1 MPSPSPRPEPIA
13 TPLPILLLVLAL
25 TLGLMAP
32 PRACQAQAMPATA
45 ADHPAGTAVDGAVT
59 PVAPAANLA
68 PQTLAPLDS
77 DAPVGGTD
85 ITIDQRP
92 VTWQL
97 RVDAPDDLAKL
108 LLRYLDLARYQ
119 RIGQR
124 ESITRGELQRLRSAT
139 PAQARA
145 LLETQGYFA
154 ADVQVELRPL
164 TLVRRAELSRLSA
177 LLTGRLLSNGA
188 ETAAEKSRAEADQA
202 AQKAAEPAPGQGAS
216 GASSAAAS
224 DSASAASAASDAS
237 AAVSGANP
245 VDTADAQ
252 AEIEVVVS
260 VTPGPRTTVRSVQIE
275 FEGPLER
282 QAARSSPGQ
291 LQRIE
296 ERGAIDAAKRP
307 PGREPEAPNLAATIE
322 GAPSQQ
328 GTGRQAVS
336 TFDAEPEA
344 AAAALIYRVRQRWG
358 QAEGA
363 PYSQDGWSDAK
374 SGALSLLRAEG
385 YAAAVFAG
393 STAQVDAE
401 AHQADLFLVID
412 SGPLYRYGEL
422 RFEGLDHVD
431 EGAVRAL
438 LDFSPGQPMREQP
451 LLDYQDRLGRSGLF
465 DTISVT
471 VDPEPLLRPG
481 ADAVAAASE
490 GTGNTAGGGA
500 MPVEPAPAE
509 LSVPVIVRVR
519 ERPMH
524 QLTLGAGYSD
534 STGPRVTA
542 EHLHQAIFGWDWQ
555 AKTKLQLG
563 RDANSAS
570 LDLISH
576 PRPGPYRN
584 LASASIGTALASGLT
599 VETQKVRLGRSRDL
613 DRIERLYYLEF
624 LRATTVP
631 TGGGISDD
639 NSSLAYTYQW
649 VWRDLDNPV
658 LPTLGKALSLD
669 ASVGHSFHV
678 ESDSDWFGRATGRLT
693 NYWLM
698 GDSWY
703 GQSRVQLG
711 QVFSRPGV
719 SVPFT
724 LLFRAGGDESV
735 RGYAYQSLGP
745 VDATGTA
752 LGGHVLATGSLEVAR
767 PISRN
772 VPSVWGA
779 AFIDAGNASDDWQGF
794 RAAVGWGV
802 GIRWRSP
809 VGPLRIDLA
818 YGEQVRRVRLH
829 FSVGIT
835 F

>member
-1 MPSPSPRPEPIA
+1 MTRQPDKHTGARTAGVSWQRLSLLIVAVVPMVGLA
-13 TPLPILLLVLAL
+13 QTPPN
-25 TLGLMAP
+25 AP
-32 PRACQAQAMPATA
+32 VDR
-45 ADHPAGTAVDGAVT
+45 PAGAPTDGPTA
-59 PVAPAANLA
+59 PVAPAGSLA
-68 PQTLAPLDS
+68 PQVLEPLGA
-77 DAPVGGTD
+77 DAPVGGSE

-154 ADVQVELRPL
+154 AQVQVELRPL
-164 TLVRRAELSRLSA
+164 TLVRRAELSRLTA
-177 LLTGRLLSNGA
+177 LLTGRLLSGGA
-188 ETAAEKSRAEADQA
+188 EAVP
-202 AQKAAEPAPGQGAS
+202 EPAPAGAPANPAS
-216 GASSAAAS
+216 SSSSASSAGAA
-224 DSASAASAASDAS
+224 DAADAT
-237 AAVSGANP
+237 P
-245 VDTADAQ
+245 VDAAAEAQ
-252 AEIEVVVS
+252 SEIEVVVS

-291 LQRIE
+291 LQRVE
-296 ERGAIDAAKRP
+296 ESSAVDAAKRP
-307 PGREPEAPNLAATIE
+307 AGRAPEVPGLGSGIE
-322 GAPSQQ
+322 GAPSPRSS
-328 GTGRQAVS
+328 GSEPVRA
-336 TFDAEPEA
+336 FDAEPEA
-344 AAAALIYRVRQRWG
+344 AAAALILRLRQRWG
-358 QAEGA
+358 QPEGA
-363 PYSQDGWSDAK
+363 AYTQDGWSDAK
-374 SGALSLLRAEG
+374 SSALSQLRAEG
-385 YAAAVFAG
+385 YAAASFAG

-401 AHQADLFLVID
+401 AHQADLYLVID

-431 EGAVRAL
+431 ERAVRAL

-490 GTGNTAGGGA
+490 GKSSSSGA
-500 MPVEPAPAE
+500 PLPDLAPAV

-576 PRPGPYRN
+576 PQPGPYRN

-599 VETQKVRLGRSRDL
+599 VDTQKVRLGRSRDL
-613 DRIERLYYLEF
+613 DRIERLYYVEY
-624 LRATTVP
+624 LRASTVP
-631 TGGGISDD
+631 SGGGVRDD

-678 ESDSDWFGRATGRLT
+678 QADSDWFGRTTGRLT

-698 GDSWY
+698 GENWY

-711 QVFSRPGV
+711 QVFSRKGV

-745 VDATGTA
+745 ADSTGTA
-752 LGGHVLATGSLEVAR
+752 LGGHVLATGSLEIAR

-779 AFIDAGNASDDWQGF
+779 AFIDAGNAADDWESF
-794 RAAVGWGV
+794 HAAIGWGV

>member
-1 MPSPSPRPEPIA
+1 
-13 TPLPILLLVLAL
+13 
-25 TLGLMAP
+25 MAVP
-32 PRACQAQAMPATA
+32 PASQAQSGPDIGGDRPA
-45 ADHPAGTAVDGAVT
+45 DGATT
-59 PVAPAANLA
+59 PVAPATDLA
-68 PQTLAPLDS
+68 PQALAPLAA
-77 DAPVGGTD
+77 DAPQSGTD
-85 ITIDQRP
+85 IGTEQRP

-124 ESITRGELQRLRSAT
+124 ESITRSELQRLRSAT

-164 TLVRRAELSRLSA
+164 TLVRRAELSRLAA
-177 LLTGRLLSNGA
+177 LLTGRLLSGGA
-188 ETAAEKSRAEADQA
+188 ETAAEKAAAKPAASAQDKSPAASADQA
-202 AQKAAEPAPGQGAS
+202 GATPAAV
-216 GASSAAAS
+216 
-224 DSASAASAASDAS
+224 AASDATS
-237 AAVSGANP
+237 EA
-245 VDTADAQ
+245 DRTDAQ
-252 AEIEVVVS
+252 SEIEVVVT
-260 VTPGPRTTVRSVQIE
+260 VTAGPRTTVRSVQIE

-282 QAARSSPGQ
+282 VAARSSPGQ
-291 LQRIE
+291 LERVE
-296 ERGAIDAAKRP
+296 ERGAIDAAKRQAQP
-307 PGREPEAPNLAATIE
+307 APQEAGLGASIE
-322 GAPSQQ
+322 GAPSPRIA
-328 GTGRQAVS
+328 GSEPVNAL
-336 TFDAEPEA
+336 DAEPEA
-344 AAAALIYRVRQRWG
+344 AAAALVYRVRQRWG
-358 QAEGA
+358 QAVGA
-363 PYSQDGWSDAK
+363 AYTQPGWSDAK
-374 SGALSLLRAEG
+374 SSALSLLRAEG
-385 YAAAVFAG
+385 YAAASFGG

-401 AHQADLFLVID
+401 AHQADLYLVID

-422 RFEGLDHVD
+422 RFEGLDHVG
-431 EGAVRAL
+431 ERAVRAL

-451 LLDYQDRLGRSGLF
+451 LLDYQDRLARSGLF

-471 VDPEPLLRPG
+471 VDPEPLLRAG

-490 GTGNTAGGGA
+490 TSSSQSGNGA
-500 MPVEPAPAE
+500 PAPE
-509 LSVPVIVRVR
+509 RTPPVLSVPVVVRVR
-519 ERPMH
+519 ERPMD
-524 QLTLGAGYSD
+524 QLTLGVGYSG

-542 EHLHQAIFGWDWQ
+542 EHLNQSIFGWDWQ

-563 RDANSAS
+563 RDAKLAS

-576 PRPGPYRN
+576 PQPGPYRN

-599 VETQKVRLGRSRDL
+599 VDTQKLRVGRSRDL
-613 DRIERLYYLEF
+613 DRIERLYYVEF
-624 LRATTVP
+624 LRASTVP
-631 TGGGISDD
+631 SGGGVRDD
-639 NSSLAYTYQW
+639 NSSLAYTYEW
-649 VWRDLDNPV
+649 IWRDLDNLV
-658 LPTLGKALSLD
+658 LPTLGKALSVD
-669 ASVGHSFHV
+669 ASLGHSFHV
-678 ESDSDWFGRATGRLT
+678 EADSDWFGRTTGRLT
-693 NYWLM
+693 NYWPI

-703 GQSRVQLG
+703 GQSRIQLG

-745 VDATGTA
+745 ADATGTA
-752 LGGHVLATGSLEVAR
+752 LGGHVLATGSLEIAR
-767 PISRN
+767 PIARSI
-772 VPSVWGA
+772 PSVWGA
-779 AFIDAGNASDDWQGF
+779 AFIDAGNAADDWQSF
-794 RAAVGWGV
+794 HAAIGWGV